1 MFITEYGTVLGWA
14 NGTVDE
20 NESYLWW
27 EFSDQHQLSYAN
39 WAIDNKN
46 ESAAALIPGTT
57 PAQVGDTTKW
67 TASGKF
73 VNQKLQSTN
82 QGVNPFPTTTPFPG
96 SFFIKLII
104 FGFSEYMPY

>member
-20 NESYLWW
+20 NESNLWW
-27 EFSDQHQLSYAN
+27 EFSDQHQLSYVN
-39 WAIDNKN
+39 WAIENKN

-73 VNQKLQSTN
+73 VNHKLQSTN

-104 FGFSEYMPY
+104 FGF